1 MSLSK
6 HQAMPRNNQTCLE
19 KILFS
24 DIGSDFY
31 YYWNV
36 VEARKMTASPY
47 STEKSDIGVGVGL

>member
-1 MSLSK
+1 
-6 HQAMPRNNQTCLE
+6 MPRNNQTCLE

-31 YYWNV
+31 YYWDA